1 MKLTLYKQMFLV
13 KYSKQLQKILSNS
26 LKNTGVNNSEIVS
39 TTIPAKLINV
49 LFFLKNSTYSQ
60 FTLLTDIVAYD
71 RPGCSERFTLIYYL
85 LRVNYNTRLF
95 LTLSVGDRKTG
106 IVLDCTS
113 RGSRF
118 KVSWG
123 ALMLTSLSLLTFFSL
138 VIRTFILFSSIWS
151 PLNLWFLF

>member
-1 MKLTLYKQMFLV
+1 MTLTVY
-13 KYSKQLQKILSNS
+13 KQLQKILSNS
-26 LKNTGVNNSEIVS
+26 LNINNINRAPRILYV
-39 TTIPAKLINV
+39 KLINV
-49 LFFLKNSTYSQ
+49 HLFLKNSTYSL
-60 FTLLTDIVAYD
+60 FTLLTGIVAYD
-71 RPGCSERFTLIYYL
+71 HPWDSERFTLIYYL
-85 LRVNYNTRLF
+85 LSVNYNTRLF

-123 ALMLTSLSLLTFFSL
+123 ALMLTSISLLTFFSL

-151 PLNLWFLF
+151 PLDLWFLF